1 MRFAV
6 NLTWL
11 VVLLALRISNR
22 AIEHKSSA
30 ALGDFSLSYKD
41 VNNFSTRSKK
51 KCYIDSQA

>member
-1 MRFAV
+1 
-6 NLTWL
+6 L

-51 KCYIDSQA
+51 KCYIANRA